1 MERATIHD
9 FSRMCKNYKD
19 CKFCG
24 LSADVNELHI
34 TCFKLLANYPDK
46 ASEIIL
52 KWCEEHPIKTRQSEF
67 MKMFPNVGIYK
78 GAITICP
85 CAIDCNYD
93 CKNKENYVDFDCTG
107 CKKDYWLAEV
117 DDREQDKE

>member
-1 MERATIHD
+1 MERATIQD
-9 FSRMCKNYKD
+9 FSRMCKSHKD
-19 CKFCG
+19 CKFCN
-24 LSADVNELHI
+24 LSVNANGLHI
-34 TCFKLLANYPDK
+34 TCCNLLANHPNK

-117 DDREQDKE
+117 DDREYNKE

>member
-9 FSRMCKNYKD
+9 FSRMCKSHKD
-19 CKFCG
+19 CKFCN
-24 LSADVNELHI
+24 LSVNANGLHI
-34 TCFKLLANYPDK
+34 TCCNLLANYPNK

-78 GAITICP
+78 GVITICP
-85 CAIDCNYD
+85 CLIDCNYD

-117 DDREQDKE
+117 DDGEQDKE

>member
-9 FSRMCKNYKD
+9 FSRMCKSHKD
-19 CKFCG
+19 CKFCN
-24 LSADVNELHI
+24 LSVNANGLHI
-34 TCFKLLANYPDK
+34 TCCNLLANYPNK

-67 MKMFPNVGIYK
+67 MKMFPNVPTYK

-85 CAIDCNYD
+85 CLIDCNYERKH
-93 CKNKENYVDFDCTG
+93 CKNYVDFDCTD

-117 DDREQDKE
+117 DDGEYNKE